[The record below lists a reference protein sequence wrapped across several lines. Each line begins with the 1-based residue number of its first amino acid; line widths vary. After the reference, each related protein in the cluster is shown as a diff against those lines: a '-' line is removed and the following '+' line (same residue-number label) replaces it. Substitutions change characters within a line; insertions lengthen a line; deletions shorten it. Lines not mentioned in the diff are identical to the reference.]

1 MDRYLVDFLS
11 VFANF
16 SCVIVVLGTPSPN
29 VPLII
34 GQQNYDR
41 QLSPQKRRDFLLI
54 SGEQG
59 FFSEPPLARNSHF
72 ALASPSPLFPWNTQ
86 KITPFLQATVDWFS
100 SALHGSRFRFSV
112 QTSSLGF
119 LFARDQPWRTDEGIT
134 GLPFK
139 TFWKYTLQI
148 SEEDALLTND

>member
-59 FFSEPPLARNSHF
+59 FFSEPPLARNSRLPCLRPCSPEIHKKSRLF
-72 ALASPSPLFPWNTQ
+72 CRLAIWSHLPGIF
-86 KITPFLQATVDWFS
+86 
-100 SALHGSRFRFSV
+100 HGSNRKLHLLIGEINVTGTFHSTYFIFEKV
-112 QTSSLGF
+112 M
-119 LFARDQPWRTDEGIT
+119 QP
-134 GLPFK
+134 
-139 TFWKYTLQI
+139 
-148 SEEDALLTND
+148 